1 MSSFIPQWDTTATH
15 HPIHDMESAPYNI
28 MVFLPSSRLH
38 QFSFYTSFLVESSS
52 LRTREE
58 NIFAWN
64 SEIFSVFETKG
75 REAAENF
82 LDDLLCMGCRPDSFL
97 RDILRLLTN
106 SDFNMQFPD
115 LSSAINADVTGLP
128 GPF

>member
-1 MSSFIPQWDTTATH
+1 MTH
-15 HPIHDMESAPYNI
+15 HAIHDLQSASYNI

-38 QFSFYTSFLVESSS
+38 QFSFYTTFLVKTSC
-52 LRTREE
+52 LRTRQE

-64 SEIFSVFETKG
+64 SEIFSVFEIKG

-97 RDILRLLTN
+97 RDILHLLNN
-106 SDFNMQFPD
+106 SDFHMTFPD
-115 LSSAINADVTGLP
+115 LSSAVNANTAGLP
-128 GPF
+128 GSL